1 MPATN
6 EAARERILGRIR
18 AALREPA
25 QRPQAE
31 MATYAQVYE
40 VSGPARA
47 RFETECAINL
57 TEVRGSGSAA
67 ETAAQV
73 AEVLASLPAG
83 PVFAQDV
90 PPIRSMAAGW
100 QREVAW
106 SSAGG
111 PTENAQASVTLCEA
125 LIAQTGSILMSSSCG
140 GRGAA
145 VVTPCHIV
153 VAREAQ
159 LAPDLDTAMRR
170 AAEKGLPRASSYIG
184 LITGSSR
191 TADIEK
197 ILVQGAH
204 GPRLVVVVLEKA

>member
-1 MPATN
+1 MAATN
-6 EAARERILGRIR
+6 NAAREKILGRIR
-18 AALREPA
+18 TALREPA
-25 QRPQAE
+25 HRPEGESAS
-31 MATYAQVYE
+31 YAAVYA
-40 VSGPARA
+40 VDGPPRA

-57 TEVRGSGSAA
+57 TEVRGSGSPA
-67 ETAAQV
+67 ETATQI
-73 AEVLASLPAG
+73 AEVIASLPPG

-90 PPIRSMAAGW
+90 PQIRQLAAGW

-111 PTENAQASVTLCEA
+111 PPENAQASVTLCEA
-125 LIAQTGSILMSSSCG
+125 LVAQTGSILMSSSCG

-153 VAREAQ
+153 LASESQ

-170 AAEKGLPRASSYIG
+170 SAEKGLPRSNSYIG

-204 GPRLVVVVLEKA
+204 GPRRVVVVLERS

>member
-1 MPATN
+1 MTAA
-6 EAARERILGRIR
+6 EARERILGRIR
-18 AALREPA
+18 AALREPT
-25 QRPQAE
+25 QRPPAE
-31 MATYAQVYE
+31 NATYEQVYE
-40 VSGPARA
+40 VSGPPRA

-57 TEVRGSGSAA
+57 TEVRGSGNPG

-83 PVFAQDV
+83 TVFAQDV
-90 PPIRSMAAGW
+90 PEIRSMAAGW

-111 PTENAQASVTLCEA
+111 PPETAQASVTLCEA
-125 LIAQTGSILMSSSCG
+125 LVAQTGSILTSSSCG

-145 VVTPCHIV
+145 VVTPCHVV

-159 LAPDLDTAMRR
+159 LVADLDTAMRR
-170 AAEKGLPRASSYIG
+170 AAEQSLPRANSYIG

-204 GPRLVVVVLEKA
+204 GPRRVVVVLEKS